1 MRARSSG
8 LSITP
13 TRASGGGALPARVN
27 VVLLGLG
34 VIGSG
39 VARALQET
47 AETYSQRIGAPLLLR
62 RILERRLD
70 RAQAA
75 GVDHALLTA
84 DVQEALSGDVD
95 IVIELLGGEH
105 PAYDLIKDSLTQ
117 GRYVVTAN
125 KEVMAKHGPELLALA
140 AENGVDILYE
150 ASVGGGI
157 PIISPLKRDLC
168 ANEISSVRAII
179 NGTTNYILTRM
190 SRDGLDFDDA
200 LAQAQN
206 LGYAEA
212 DPTNDIDGH
221 DAAYKVAILASLA
234 FRTPVRIEDVHRE
247 GIRGLA
253 ARDFRYARE
262 LGYAIKLL
270 AVARREDSSVQVRVH
285 ATLVPE
291 DELLAKVDGA
301 LNAVEIE
308 GDLTGKVLF
317 QGAGAGSLPTSS
329 AIMADVL
336 DAARALVLG
345 TRPFPWRYTADL
357 AVTPLA
363 QLVTRYYIRLEVADQ
378 PGVLAGIA
386 RAFGDHQVSI
396 ATVIQKETD
405 EAAQTAELVIMTH
418 QAQEDAVQATLAQV
432 RELPQVVSVVNF
444 LRVDG

>member
-1 MRARSSG
+1 M
-8 LSITP
+8 
-13 TRASGGGALPARVN
+13 PARVN

-39 VARALQET
+39 VARALQER
-47 AETYSQRIGAPLLLR
+47 AETYSQRIGVPLLLR

-75 GVDHALLTA
+75 GVDTALLTA
-84 DVQEALSGDVD
+84 DAQEALSGDVD

-157 PIISPLKRDLC
+157 PIISPRTRDRS

-190 SRDGLDFDDA
+190 SRDGLDFDAA
-200 LAQAQN
+200 LAQAQD

-234 FRTPVRIEDVHRE
+234 FRTRVRLEDVHRE
-247 GIRGLA
+247 GIRRLA

-308 GDLTGKVLF
+308 GDLAGKVLF

-329 AIMADVL
+329 AVMADVL
-336 DAARALVLG
+336 DAARAIVQG
-345 TRPFPWRYTADL
+345 WRPFPWRYAADL
-357 AVTPLA
+357 AVRPLA
-363 QLVTRYYIRLEVADQ
+363 QLVTRYYIRLEVADR

-396 ATVIQKETD
+396 ASVIQKETD

-418 QAQEDAVQATLAQV
+418 QAQEEAVQATLAQV
-432 RELPQVVSVVNF
+432 RELPQVVSFCNF

>member
-1 MRARSSG
+1 V
-8 LSITP
+8 
-13 TRASGGGALPARVN
+13 PARVN

-34 VIGSG
+34 VIGGG
-39 VARALQET
+39 VARALQER
-47 AETYSQRIGAPLLLR
+47 AETYSQRIGTPLLLR

-70 RAQAA
+70 RAQVA
-75 GVDHALLTA
+75 GVDPALLTA
-84 DVQEALSGDVD
+84 DAQEALSGDVD

-105 PAYDLIKDSLTQ
+105 PAYDLMKDSLSR

-190 SRDGLDFDDA
+190 SRDGLDFDAA
-200 LAQAQN
+200 LAQAQE

-212 DPTNDIDGH
+212 DPTNDVDGH
-221 DAAYKVAILASLA
+221 DAAYKLAILASLA
-234 FRTPVRIEDVHRE
+234 FRTRVRIEDVHRE
-247 GIRGLA
+247 GIRRLA

-270 AVARREDSSVQVRVH
+270 AVARRQDSSVQLRVH

-291 DELLAKVDGA
+291 DELLAKVDGP

-308 GDLTGKVLF
+308 GDLTGKVGF

-329 AIMADVL
+329 AVIADVL
-336 DAARALVLG
+336 DAAKALILE
-345 TRPFPWRYTADL
+345 TRPFPWRYVADL
-357 AVTPLA
+357 AVKPLG
-363 QLVTRYYIRLEVADQ
+363 QLVTRYYIRLEVEDR

-396 ATVIQKETD
+396 ASVIQKETD

-418 QAQEDAVQATLAQV
+418 QAQEEAFQATLAQV
-432 RELPQVVSVVNF
+432 RELPQVVSVGNF

>member
-1 MRARSSG
+1 VAD
-8 LSITP
+8 
-13 TRASGGGALPARVN
+13 RVN

-39 VARALQET
+39 VARALQER
-47 AETYSQRIGAPLLLR
+47 AETYSQRIGTPLLLR

-75 GVDHALLTA
+75 GVDPALLTA
-84 DVQEALSGDVD
+84 DAQEALSGDVD
-95 IVIELLGGEH
+95 IVIELLGGEY
-105 PAYDLIKDSLTQ
+105 PAYDLMKDSLSR

-157 PIISPLKRDLC
+157 PIISPLKRDLS

-190 SRDGLDFDDA
+190 SRDGMDFDDA
-200 LAQAQN
+200 LAQAQE

-212 DPTNDIDGH
+212 DPTNDVDGY
-221 DAAYKVAILASLA
+221 DAAYKLAILASLA
-234 FRTPVRIEDVHRE
+234 FRTRVRIEDVHRE
-247 GIRGLA
+247 GIRQLA
-253 ARDFRYARE
+253 ARDFRYASE

-270 AVARREDSSVQVRVH
+270 AVARREESSLQLRVH

-291 DELLAKVDGA
+291 DELLAKVGGPI
-301 LNAVEIE
+301 NAVEIE
-308 GDLTGKVLF
+308 GDLTGKVGF

-329 AIMADVL
+329 AVIADVL
-336 DAARALVLG
+336 DAAKALILE
-345 TRPFPWRYTADL
+345 TRPFPWRYAADL
-357 AVTPLA
+357 AVKPLA
-363 QLVTRYYIRLEVADQ
+363 QLVTRYYIRLEVEDR
-378 PGVLAGIA
+378 PSVLAGIA
-386 RAFGDHQVSI
+386 RAFGDHEVSI
-396 ATVIQKETD
+396 ASVIQKETD
-405 EAAQTAELVIMTH
+405 DAAQTAELVIMTH
-418 QAQEDAVQATLAQV
+418 QAQEAAVQATLAQV
-432 RELPQVVSVVNF
+432 RELPQVVSVGNF

>member
-8 LSITP
+8 LSIAP
-13 TRASGGGALPARVN
+13 TRASGDGAVPARVN

-39 VARALQET
+39 VARALQER

-75 GVDHALLTA
+75 GVDPALLTA

-140 AENGVDILYE
+140 AKNGVDILYE

-190 SRDGLDFDDA
+190 SRDGLDFDAA
-200 LAQAQN
+200 LAQAQD

-345 TRPFPWRYTADL
+345 TRPFPWRFTADL

>member
-1 MRARSSG
+1 MP
-8 LSITP
+8 I
-13 TRASGGGALPARVN
+13 RASGDGAVPARVN
-27 VVLLGLG
+27 VALLGLG

-39 VARALQET
+39 VARAMLER
-47 AETYSQRIGAPLLLR
+47 AESYSQWIGASLTLR
-62 RILERRLD
+62 HVLERNPD
-70 RAQAA
+70 RARAV
-75 GVDHALLTA
+75 GVEPSLLTA
-84 DVQEALSGDVD
+84 DPEEALSGDVD
-95 IVIELLGGEH
+95 IVIELLGGER
-105 PAYDLIKDSLTQ
+105 PACDLIEDSLSR

-140 AENGVDILYE
+140 AKNDVDILYE

-190 SRDGLDFDDA
+190 SRDGLDFDAA
-200 LAQAQN
+200 LAQAQE

-212 DPTNDIDGH
+212 DPTNDVDGH
-221 DAAYKVAILASLA
+221 DAAYKLAILASLA
-234 FRTPVRIEDVHRE
+234 FRTRVRIEDVHRE
-247 GIRGLA
+247 GIRRLA

-270 AVARREDSSVQVRVH
+270 AVGRREDSSSVQLRVH
-285 ATLVPE
+285 ATLVPQE
-291 DELLAKVDGA
+291 ELLANVSGA

-329 AIMADVL
+329 AVMADVL

-357 AVTPLA
+357 AVKPLA
-363 QLVTRYYIRLEVADQ
+363 QLMTRYYIRLEVADR

-386 RAFGDHQVSI
+386 RAFGDHGVSI
-396 ATVIQKETD
+396 ASVIQKEIA

-418 QAQEDAVQATLAQV
+418 RAQEEAVQATLSQV
-432 RELPQVVSVVNF
+432 QGLPEVVSVGNF

>member
-1 MRARSSG
+1 M
-8 LSITP
+8 
-13 TRASGGGALPARVN
+13 PARVN

-39 VARALQET
+39 VARALQER
-47 AETYSQRIGAPLLLR
+47 ADTYSQRIGAPLLLR

-75 GVDHALLTA
+75 GVDPALLTA
-84 DVQEALSGDVD
+84 DAQEALSGDVD

-140 AENGVDILYE
+140 AKNGVDLLYE

-200 LAQAQN
+200 LAQAQD

-418 QAQEDAVQATLAQV
+418 QAQEEAVQATLAQV

>member
-1 MRARSSG
+1 M
-8 LSITP
+8 
-13 TRASGGGALPARVN
+13 PARVN

-39 VARALQET
+39 VARALQER

-105 PAYDLIKDSLTQ
+105 PAYDFIKDSLTQ

-140 AENGVDILYE
+140 AKNGVDILYE

>member
-1 MRARSSG
+1 M
-8 LSITP
+8 P
-13 TRASGGGALPARVN
+13 DRVN

-39 VARALQET
+39 VARALQGR

-62 RILERRLD
+62 RVLERRLD
-70 RAQAA
+70 RARAT
-75 GVDHALLTA
+75 GVDPALLTA
-84 DVQEALSGDVD
+84 DPQEALSGDVD

-105 PAYDLIKDSLTQ
+105 PAYELITDSLSR

-140 AENGVDILYE
+140 AKNGVDILYE

-190 SRDGLDFDDA
+190 SRDGLDFDAA
-200 LAQAQN
+200 LAQAQD

-221 DAAYKVAILASLA
+221 DAAYKLAILASLA
-234 FRTPVRIEDVHRE
+234 FRTRVRSEDVHRE
-247 GIRGLA
+247 GIRRLA

-329 AIMADVL
+329 AVMADVL

-345 TRPFPWRYTADL
+345 SRPFPWRYTADL
-357 AVTPLA
+357 AVRPLA
-363 QLVTRYYIRLEVADQ
+363 QLVTRYYIRLEVADR

-396 ATVIQKETD
+396 ASVIQKETD

-418 QAQEDAVQATLAQV
+418 QAQEEAVQATLTQV
-432 RELPQVVSVVNF
+432 RELPQVVSVGNL

>member
-1 MRARSSG
+1 M
-8 LSITP
+8 
-13 TRASGGGALPARVN
+13 PARVN

-39 VARALQET
+39 VARALQER
-47 AETYSQRIGAPLLLR
+47 ADTYSQRIGAPLLLR

-75 GVDHALLTA
+75 GVDPALLTA
-84 DVQEALSGDVD
+84 DAQEALSGDVD

-140 AENGVDILYE
+140 AKNGVDILYE

-200 LAQAQN
+200 LAQAQD

-418 QAQEDAVQATLAQV
+418 QAQEEAVQATLAQV

>member
-1 MRARSSG
+1 
-8 LSITP
+8 
-13 TRASGGGALPARVN
+13 
-27 VVLLGLG
+27 
-34 VIGSG
+34 
-39 VARALQET
+39 
-47 AETYSQRIGAPLLLR
+47 
-62 RILERRLD
+62 
-70 RAQAA
+70 
-75 GVDHALLTA
+75 
-84 DVQEALSGDVD
+84 VD

-140 AENGVDILYE
+140 AKNGVDILYE

-200 LAQAQN
+200 LAQAQD

-270 AVARREDSSVQVRVH
+270 AVARREDSSVHLRVH

-418 QAQEDAVQATLAQV
+418 QAQEEAVQATLAQV

>member
-1 MRARSSG
+1 M
-8 LSITP
+8 
-13 TRASGGGALPARVN
+13 PARVN

-39 VARALQET
+39 VARALQER
-47 AETYSQRIGAPLLLR
+47 AETYSQRIGVPLLLR

-75 GVDHALLTA
+75 GVDPALLTA
-84 DVQEALSGDVD
+84 DAQEALSGDVD

-125 KEVMAKHGPELLALA
+125 KEVMAKHGPKLLALA
-140 AENGVDILYE
+140 AKNGVDILYE

-221 DAAYKVAILASLA
+221 DAAYKLAILASLA

-247 GIRGLA
+247 GIRRLA

-270 AVARREDSSVQVRVH
+270 AVARREDSSVHLRVH

-363 QLVTRYYIRLEVADQ
+363 QLVTRYYIRLEVADR

-418 QAQEDAVQATLAQV
+418 QAQEEAVQATLAQV

>member
-1 MRARSSG
+1 V
-8 LSITP
+8 P
-13 TRASGGGALPARVN
+13 DRVN

-34 VIGSG
+34 VIGGG
-39 VARALQET
+39 VARALQGR

-62 RILERRLD
+62 RVLERRLD
-70 RAQAA
+70 RARAT
-75 GVDHALLTA
+75 GVDPALLTA
-84 DVQEALSGDVD
+84 DPQEALSGDVD

-105 PAYDLIKDSLTQ
+105 PAYELITDSLSR

-140 AENGVDILYE
+140 AKNGVDILYE

-190 SRDGLDFDDA
+190 SRDGLDFDAA
-200 LAQAQN
+200 LAQAQD

-221 DAAYKVAILASLA
+221 DAAYKLAILASLA
-234 FRTPVRIEDVHRE
+234 FRTRVRSEDVHRE
-247 GIRGLA
+247 GIRRLA

-329 AIMADVL
+329 AVMADVL

-345 TRPFPWRYTADL
+345 SRPFPWRYTADL
-357 AVTPLA
+357 AVRPLA
-363 QLVTRYYIRLEVADQ
+363 QLVTRYYIRLEVADR

-396 ATVIQKETD
+396 ASVIQKETD

-418 QAQEDAVQATLAQV
+418 QAQEEAVQATLAQV
-432 RELPQVVSVVNF
+432 RELPQVVSVGNL

>member
-8 LSITP
+8 FSNAL
-13 TRASGGGALPARVN
+13 TRASGGGAVPARVN
-27 VVLLGLG
+27 IVLLGLG
-34 VIGSG
+34 VVGGG
-39 VARALQET
+39 VARALLER

-62 RILERRLD
+62 RVLERYLD
-70 RAQAA
+70 KAEAA
-75 GVDHALLTA
+75 GVDPALVTA
-84 DVQEALSGDVD
+84 DAQEALSGDVD
-95 IVIELLGGEH
+95 IVVELLGGEH
-105 PAYDLIKDSLTQ
+105 PAYELITDSLSH

-150 ASVGGGI
+150 ASVGAAI
-157 PIISPLKRDLC
+157 PIISPLKRDLS
-168 ANEISSVRAII
+168 ANEISSIRAII

-190 SRDGLDFDDA
+190 SRDGLDFDA
-200 LAQAQN
+200 GLAQAQD

-212 DPTNDIDGH
+212 DPTNDVDGH
-221 DAAYKVAILASLA
+221 DAAYKLAILTSLA
-234 FRTPVRIEDVHRE
+234 FRTRVRAEDVPRE
-247 GIRGLA
+247 GIRRLA

-262 LGYAIKLL
+262 LGYTIKLL

-285 ATLVPE
+285 PTLVPE
-291 DELLAKVDGA
+291 EELLAKVDGA
-301 LNAVEIE
+301 LNAIEIE
-308 GDLTGKVLF
+308 GDLSGRVLF
-317 QGAGAGSLPTSS
+317 QGAGAGALAATS

-336 DAARALVLG
+336 DAARALVQG

-357 AVTPLA
+357 AVRPLA
-363 QLVTRYYIRLEVADQ
+363 QLVTRYYIRLEVADR

-396 ATVIQKETD
+396 ASVIQKETD

-418 QAQEDAVQATLAQV
+418 QAQEEAVQATLAQV
-432 RELPQVVSVVNF
+432 RDLPQVVSVGNF

>member
-1 MRARSSG
+1 
-8 LSITP
+8 
-13 TRASGGGALPARVN
+13 VN

-39 VARALQET
+39 VARALQER
-47 AETYSQRIGAPLLLR
+47 AEVYSQRIGAPLSLR

-75 GVDHALLTA
+75 GVDPALLTA
-84 DVQEALSGDVD
+84 DPEEALSGDVD

-105 PAYDLIKDSLTQ
+105 PAYELMKKSLSR

-190 SRDGLDFDDA
+190 SRDGLDFDAA
-200 LAQAQN
+200 LAQAQE

-212 DPTNDIDGH
+212 DPTNDVDGH
-221 DAAYKVAILASLA
+221 DAAFKLAILASLA
-234 FRTPVRIEDVHRE
+234 FRTRVRIEDVHRE
-247 GIRGLA
+247 GIRRLA

-270 AVARREDSSVQVRVH
+270 AVARRQDSSVQLRVH

-291 DELLAKVDGA
+291 DELLAKVGGPI
-301 LNAVEIE
+301 NAVEID
-308 GDLTGKVLF
+308 GDLTGKVGF
-317 QGAGAGSLPTSS
+317 QGAGAGPLPTSS
-329 AIMADVL
+329 AVIADVL
-336 DAARALVLG
+336 DAAKALILE
-345 TRPFPWRYTADL
+345 TRPFPWRYAADL
-357 AVTPLA
+357 AVTPLG
-363 QLVTRYYIRLEVADQ
+363 QLVTRYYIRLEVEDR

-386 RAFGDHQVSI
+386 RAFGDHEVSI
-396 ATVIQKETD
+396 ASVIQKETD
-405 EAAQTAELVIMTH
+405 DAAQTAELVIMTH
-418 QAQEDAVQATLAQV
+418 QAQEEAFQATLAQV
-432 RELPQVVSVVNF
+432 RELPQVVSVGNF

>member
-1 MRARSSG
+1 V
-8 LSITP
+8 
-13 TRASGGGALPARVN
+13 PARVN
-27 VVLLGLG
+27 VALLGLG

-39 VARALQET
+39 VARAMLER
-47 AETYSQRIGAPLLLR
+47 AESYSQRIGASLTLR
-62 RILERRLD
+62 HVLERNPD
-70 RAQAA
+70 RARAV
-75 GVDHALLTA
+75 GVDPSLLTA
-84 DVQEALSGDVD
+84 DPEEALSGDVD
-95 IVIELLGGEH
+95 IVIELLGGER
-105 PAYDLIKDSLTQ
+105 PACDLIEDSLSR

-140 AENGVDILYE
+140 AKNDVDILYE

-190 SRDGLDFDDA
+190 SRDGLDFDAA
-200 LAQAQN
+200 LAQAQE

-212 DPTNDIDGH
+212 DPTNDVDGH
-221 DAAYKVAILASLA
+221 DAAYKLAILASLA
-234 FRTPVRIEDVHRE
+234 FRTRVRIEDVHRE
-247 GIRGLA
+247 GIRRLA

-270 AVARREDSSVQVRVH
+270 AVARREDSSSVQLRVH
-285 ATLVPE
+285 ATLVPQE
-291 DELLAKVDGA
+291 ELLANVSGA

-329 AIMADVL
+329 AVMADVL

-357 AVTPLA
+357 AVKPLT
-363 QLVTRYYIRLEVADQ
+363 QLMTRYYIRLEVADR

-386 RAFGDHQVSI
+386 RAFGDHGVSI
-396 ATVIQKETD
+396 ASVIQKEIA

-418 QAQEDAVQATLAQV
+418 QAQEEAVQATLAQV
-432 RELPQVVSVVNF
+432 QDLPEVVSVGNF

>member
-1 MRARSSG
+1 M
-8 LSITP
+8 
-13 TRASGGGALPARVN
+13 PARVN

-39 VARALQET
+39 VARALQER
-47 AETYSQRIGAPLLLR
+47 ADTYSQRIGAPLLLR

-75 GVDHALLTA
+75 GVDPALLTA
-84 DVQEALSGDVD
+84 DAQEALSGDVD

-140 AENGVDILYE
+140 AKNGVDLLYE

-200 LAQAQN
+200 LAQAQD

-262 LGYAIKLL
+262 LGYVIKLL

-418 QAQEDAVQATLAQV
+418 QAQEEAVQATLAQV

>member
-1 MRARSSG
+1 MAD
-8 LSITP
+8 
-13 TRASGGGALPARVN
+13 RVN

-39 VARALQET
+39 VARALQERV
-47 AETYSQRIGAPLLLR
+47 ETYSRRIGTPLILR

-75 GVDHALLTA
+75 GVDPALLTA

-105 PAYDLIKDSLTQ
+105 PAYDLMKDSLSR

-157 PIISPLKRDLC
+157 PIISPLKRDLS

-190 SRDGLDFDDA
+190 SRDGMDFDDA
-200 LAQAQN
+200 LAQAQE

-212 DPTNDIDGH
+212 DPTNDVDGY
-221 DAAYKVAILASLA
+221 DAAYKLAILASLA
-234 FRTPVRIEDVHRE
+234 FRTRVRIEDVHRE
-247 GIRGLA
+247 GIRQLA
-253 ARDFRYARE
+253 ARDFRYASE

-270 AVARREDSSVQVRVH
+270 AVARREESSLQLRVH

-291 DELLAKVDGA
+291 DELLAKVGGPI
-301 LNAVEIE
+301 NAVEIE
-308 GDLTGKVLF
+308 GDLTGKVGF

-329 AIMADVL
+329 AVIADVL
-336 DAARALVLG
+336 DAAKAVILE
-345 TRPFPWRYTADL
+345 TRPFPWRYAADL
-357 AVTPLA
+357 AVKPLA
-363 QLVTRYYIRLEVADQ
+363 QLVTRYYIRLEVEDR
-378 PGVLAGIA
+378 PSVLAGIA
-386 RAFGDHQVSI
+386 RAFGDHEVSI
-396 ATVIQKETD
+396 ASVIQKETD
-405 EAAQTAELVIMTH
+405 DAAQTAELVIMTH
-418 QAQEDAVQATLAQV
+418 QAQEEAVQATLVQV
-432 RELPQVVSVVNF
+432 RELPQVVSVGNF